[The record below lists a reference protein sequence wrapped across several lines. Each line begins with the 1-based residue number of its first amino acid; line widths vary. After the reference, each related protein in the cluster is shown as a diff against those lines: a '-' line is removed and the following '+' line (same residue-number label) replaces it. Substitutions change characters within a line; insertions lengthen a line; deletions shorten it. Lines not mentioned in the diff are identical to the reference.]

1 MPFDKLIQ
9 LIASAKHF
17 YFMSRMNDD
26 DGDGDGRI
34 GTYIIYV
41 VQVAKA
47 QEITWVP
54 RLSSDVSAPEVVSHT
69 LIKVPLLLAVASRV
83 PVKSILSRV
92 INMRV
97 LVLAMM
103 ARCPS

>member
-9 LIASAKHF
+9 LIASAKNF

-47 QEITWVP
+47 QEIT
-54 RLSSDVSAPEVVSHT
+54 
-69 LIKVPLLLAVASRV
+69 
-83 PVKSILSRV
+83 
-92 INMRV
+92 
-97 LVLAMM
+97 
-103 ARCPS
+103 

>member
-26 DGDGDGRI
+26 DGDGDGGI
-34 GTYIIYV
+34 GIYLYV

-83 PVKSILSRV
+83 PVKSILSCV
-92 INMRV
+92 INMRL
-97 LVLAMM
+97 LVIAMM